1 MERYKTALEII
12 YKLCK
17 EGAYTSTQD
26 IKLICETVL
35 KESEE
40 EENELCSR

>member
-35 KESEE
+35 VESEE
-40 EENELCSR
+40 SEDAICS